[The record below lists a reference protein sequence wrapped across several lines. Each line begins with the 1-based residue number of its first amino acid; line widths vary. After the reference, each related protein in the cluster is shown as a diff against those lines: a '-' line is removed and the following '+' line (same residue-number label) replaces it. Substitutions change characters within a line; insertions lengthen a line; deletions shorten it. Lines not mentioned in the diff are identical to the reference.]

1 MVRYTLTVP
10 PASSIWS
17 FFALSQK
24 LTKSL
29 GAKALPLYKEIV
41 TSGSPASSD
50 TVETAS

>member
-1 MVRYTLTVP
+1 MVRYTCTLPPTV
-10 PASSIWS
+10 AICW
-17 FFALSQK
+17 FWALSQK

-29 GAKALPLYKEIV
+29 GAKALPLSKEIL